1 MAVYLIACSESSVNP
16 SMFSLPSSHR
26 RRLVLHPHPL
36 LSLVDSR
43 GRSPPP
49 AVVGDVRPTV
59 IPVVH
64 VLDPVNDTRELHGI
78 LWRLGGTPIP
88 VPLPCPAQIVYIL

>member
-1 MAVYLIACSESSVNP
+1 MAVHLIACSESSVNP

-26 RRLVLHPHPL
+26 RRLVLHPIPF
-36 LSLVDSR
+36 SLVDSR

-49 AVVGDVRPTV
+49 AVVGYVRPTV

-64 VLDPVNDTRELHGI
+64 VLDPVNDTRELHDI

-88 VPLPCPAQIVYIL
+88 VPLPCPAQIVYI